1 MIQNFRNL
9 SFKSKLTK
17 DKISQT
23 AVIGHEK
30 NISKHTMAVGGPD
43 QTVSL
48 SNQQLEDQI
57 SFAHLYETGTR
68 NVHHNIFCFFGLGH
82 TKLLVPKTKLLVH
95 AKKAGSS

>member
-1 MIQNFRNL
+1 MIQNFCNL

-23 AVIGHEK
+23 AVIGHET

-57 SFAHLYETGTR
+57 SFAHLYETGTQ
-68 NVHHNIFCFFGLGH
+68 NVHHK
-82 TKLLVPKTKLLVH
+82 KLVFSGWDIL
-95 AKKAGSS
+95 SY